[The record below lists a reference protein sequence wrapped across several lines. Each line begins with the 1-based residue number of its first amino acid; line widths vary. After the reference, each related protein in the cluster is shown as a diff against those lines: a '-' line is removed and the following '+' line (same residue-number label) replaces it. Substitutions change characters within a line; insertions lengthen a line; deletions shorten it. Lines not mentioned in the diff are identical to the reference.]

1 MKNIF
6 LKLALILG
14 ILLLSVNS
22 AFAAKLAIVIGNSA
36 YTNVGKLDNP
46 INDAQLIANKFTSI
60 GYEVRLNKNVDDAA
74 FRKIIKELSRE
85 SDKYQVTVVYY
96 AGHAVQV
103 SGQNYLLSVN
113 QEQPKTEEDIK
124 FSSVQMDDLLNAI
137 RSPLKIVL
145 MDACRDNPLIQNSMV
160 AKSRGLLSRGLA
172 PPSQSSGGSFVAY
185 ATESGKVAKDGSG
198 KNSPFAIALSDNL
211 ANQESIDDMF
221 SRVTKQVLKLTNG
234 DQRPYKYASLEEKF
248 CLTGSCNSSKAV
260 ADKDTKNQ
268 VIEVLSNNSIV
279 KIPPQMLNYYAEWV
293 TYTFN
298 EDFLYQISPKSF
310 EYDFSQ
316 NKVKF
321 IQKAVKYNKG
331 LKKLFLSVDTYSIN
345 TITYNC
351 DAETYVFSSVSTFN
365 RDGTLINAFTYAEKD
380 LVSSKV
386 EPRSIGE
393 DGYKLFC
400 GEKALAFNVIPGV
413 NSSGMV
419 AAGADN
425 MGSYWWNESGKL
437 KVNSSFFY
445 GVYNKFNNPFVEP
458 KTGDKLES
466 SVVIAKADCEDRKRA
481 ETFRRFFI
489 NTDQKIVGMVNEN
502 LPIELVPG
510 SVGDNI
516 MRLDCK

>member
-14 ILLLSVNS
+14 VLLLGINS
-22 AFAAKLAIVIGNSA
+22 AFAAKLAVVIGNSA

-46 INDAQLIANKFTSI
+46 INDAQLIAKKFSSI
-60 GYEVRLNKNVDDAA
+60 GYEVKLNKNVDDVA
-74 FRKIIKELSRE
+74 FRKIIKDLSRE

-124 FSSVQMDDLLNAI
+124 LSSVEMGDLLNAI
-137 RSPLKIVL
+137 RSPLKVVL

-160 AKSRGLLSRGLA
+160 TKSRGLLSRGLA

-185 ATESGKVAKDGSG
+185 ATESGKVAKDGTG
-198 KNSPFAIALSDNL
+198 KNSPFALALSDNL

-221 SRVTKQVLKLTNG
+221 SRVTKQVLKLTHG

-248 CLTGSCNSSKAV
+248 CLTGSCTSSKSIS
-260 ADKDTKNQ
+260 DKDIKDQ
-268 VIEVLSNNSIV
+268 VLDTVSTSSIV
-279 KIPPQMLNYYAEWV
+279 KIPASMLNYYADWV

-298 EDFLYQISPKSF
+298 EDYLYQISPKSF
-310 EYDFSQ
+310 EYDLSQ

-331 LKKLFLSVDTYSIN
+331 LKKLFSSVDTYSIN
-345 TITYNC
+345 TITYSC
-351 DAETYVFSSVSTFN
+351 DARTFIFSSVSTFN
-365 RDGTLINAFTYAEKD
+365 NDGTLVNAYTYGEKD
-380 LVSSKV
+380 LEPFKV

-393 DGYKLFC
+393 DGYTLFC

-413 NSSGMV
+413 TSSGMI

-437 KVNSSFFY
+437 KVNSGFFY
-445 GVYNKFNNPFVEP
+445 GVYNKFNSPFVEP

-466 SVVIAKADCEDRKRA
+466 SVVIAKADCADKKRA

-489 NTDQKIVGMVNEN
+489 NTNQKIVGMVNEN
-502 LPIELVPG
+502 LAIELVPG